1 MLLMKYEKDFF
12 CIFVTYKLIAKNVMN
27 ENLKAIA
34 NSFAEEYCSDAIY
47 PAHLFKA
54 ILHKE
59 IGLVHFIE
67 SELDK
72 DYFYLQDWAD
82 VQMQLSPRAVRPMRD
97 LEYSDESVAV
107 LDEAENYKVKF
118 DLEETTDVCV
128 LAALVTPGVGFS
140 FDQLKTLPLTPSDI
154 SAKMGGGVNVEAPYM
169 EGAELTK
176 KTGAAGGG
184 KGSLAKYC
192 VDKTAVARAGNLDN
206 VIGFEKEIAIIYE
219 ILGRKTKANL
229 LITGEAGVG
238 KTSLVNGFVREL
250 AADHVPGFLSG
261 AVAYELDTAALG
273 GDAQYKGEV
282 EDRFKNV
289 ITEIANLPNAVL
301 IIESIDKLFDKQG
314 SLFGASSILKNELS
328 KGRLQLLATSSIDG
342 YTKNIE
348 TDKEMTS
355 KLEKI
360 TVEEPTADLTLR
372 ILKGALPAYEEYHGL
387 KVDETVMG
395 DAIRLA
401 KRYLTEKSLPD
412 SAFDLID
419 RTMAQVKT
427 MNDLTGNII
436 DELKGKL
443 EAIKASAEGK
453 DKADEGLMKELDW
466 LNYELFN
473 KVSCILLAGV
483 DSDTDFSKIATIQER
498 IDFLAGILDKL
509 TELSAEQRSELKS
522 DDLSAVVAK
531 QTGIPLGKVQT
542 KERDRLMGA
551 EDTLKKR
558 VVGQDHA
565 VKKVLDAVYEA
576 HSGLSKK
583 GQPMGSFFFLG
594 PTGTGKTELA
604 KALATFLFGDESA
617 LIRFD
622 MSEFKEEHSVA
633 LLYGAPPGYVGYEEG
648 GLLVNKIRQ
657 NPYAVVLFDEIEK
670 AHKSVFDLF
679 LQILDEGKL
688 HDRLGRVGDF
698 SNALI
703 LFTSN
708 IGAQTIV
715 DKFNAGII
723 PENNELMDIMQGY
736 FRPEFLARL
745 TEIVPF
751 SPITDK
757 TVTKIFDI
765 HLKGLLKLLEEQ
777 NIELTLTPEARE
789 KIALRGYNQQYGAR
803 PVLGIIRKELRHPIS
818 KMMIAGRVKTGDK
831 ILVEADKDG
840 QAVFVVNGE
849 KMEAPTKKADEPA
862 EPEKKAAKKK

>member
-1 MLLMKYEKDFF
+1 MRDLL
-12 CIFVTYKLIAKNVMN
+12 KN
-27 ENLKAIA
+27 IA

-59 IGLVHFIE
+59 MGLVHFIE
-67 SELDK
+67 TELDK
-72 DYFYLQDWAD
+72 DYYYLQDWAD
-82 VQMQLSPRAVRPMRD
+82 VQMQLAPRAVRPMRD
-97 LEYSDESVAV
+97 LELSDESVAV
-107 LDEAENYKVKF
+107 MEEAESYQLKFGLDEV
-118 DLEETTDVCV
+118 TPVCI
-128 LAALVTPGVGFS
+128 LASLVTPGVGFS

-169 EGAELTK
+169 EGAELK
-176 KTGAAGGG
+176 KGTPAKGGNAI
-184 KGSLAKYC
+184 AKYC
-192 VDKTAVARAGNLDN
+192 TDKTAIARAGNLDA
-206 VIGFEKEIAIIYE
+206 VVGFEKEIGIIYE

-261 AVAYELDTAALG
+261 AVAYELETAALG

-282 EDRFKNV
+282 EDRFKSIINEV
-289 ITEIANLPNAVL
+289 EALPNAVL
-301 IIESIDKLFDKQG
+301 IIEKIDKLFDKQG
-314 SLFGASSILKNELS
+314 ALYGCSTLLKNELS
-328 KGRLQLLATSSIDG
+328 KGRLQLLCTSSIDG

-348 TDKEMTS
+348 TDKEMVS
-355 KLEKI
+355 NLEKI
-360 TVEEPTADLTLR
+360 TVEEPTADQTME
-372 ILKGALPAYEEYHGL
+372 ILKGIMPSYEEYHGL
-387 KVDETVMG
+387 TVDENVMTES
-395 DAIRLA
+395 IRLA
-401 KRYLTEKSLPD
+401 KRYLTEKSLPA
-412 SAFDLID
+412 SAIDLID
-419 RTMAQVKT
+419 RTMSHVKVE
-427 MNDLTGNII
+427 NDLVERKGNQE
-436 DELKGKL
+436 DENK
-443 EAIKASAEGK
+443 EEK
-453 DKADEGLMKELDW
+453 D
-466 LNYELFN
+466 Y
-473 KVSCILLAGV
+473 
-483 DSDTDFSKIATIQER
+483 IAH
-498 IDFLAGILDKL
+498 
-509 TELSAEQRSELKS
+509 TELTPE
-522 DDLSAVVAK
+522 DLTAVVAK

-542 KERDRLMGA
+542 GERERLLGGEEA
-551 EDTLKKR
+551 LKKR

-576 HSGLSKK
+576 RSGLNKK

-594 PTGTGKTELA
+594 PTGTGKTELS
-604 KALATFLFGDESA
+604 KALAEFLFGDESA
-617 LIRFD
+617 LLRFD

-657 NPYAVVLFDEIEK
+657 TPYSVVLFDEIEK

-708 IGAQTIV
+708 IGAQHIV
-715 DKFNAGII
+715 DKFNSGVI

-757 TVTKIFDI
+757 TVAQIFDI
-765 HLKGLLKLLEEQ
+765 HMKGLLKLLKEQ
-777 NIELTLTPEARE
+777 DITLELTPEARE
-789 KIALRGYNQQYGAR
+789 TIALRGYNQQYGAR

-818 KMMIAGRVKTGDK
+818 KMMIAGKVKAGDHIK
-831 ILVEADKDG
+831 
-840 QAVFVVNGE
+840 VVI
-849 KMEAPTKKADEPA
+849 A
-862 EPEKKAAKKK
+862 EGGKVDFEIEN

>member
-1 MLLMKYEKDFF
+1 MTEQ
-12 CIFVTYKLIAKNVMN
+12 
-27 ENLKAIA
+27 LKTIA
-34 NSFAEEYCSDAIY
+34 NSFAEDYCSDAIY

-59 IGLVHFIE
+59 MGLVHFIE

-72 DYFYLQDWAD
+72 DYYYLQDWAD
-82 VQMQLSPRAVRPMRD
+82 VQMQLAPRAVRPMRD
-97 LEYSDESVAV
+97 LELSDESVAV
-107 LDEAENYKVKF
+107 IDQADDYKVKF
-118 DLEETTDVCV
+118 NLDDTTAVCV

-169 EGAELTK
+169 EGAELK
-176 KTGAAGGG
+176 KSTPAKGG
-184 KGSLAKYC
+184 KGAIAKYC
-192 VDKTAVARAGNLDN
+192 TDKTAIARAGNLDN
-206 VIGFEKEIAIIYE
+206 VVGFEKEIGIIYE

-229 LITGEAGVG
+229 LITGESGVG

-250 AADHVPGFLSG
+250 AADKVPGFLSG
-261 AVAYELDTAALG
+261 AIAYELETATLG

-282 EDRFKNV
+282 EDRFKSV
-289 ITEIANLPNAVL
+289 IDEIEAQPNAVL
-301 IIESIDKLFDKQG
+301 IIEKIDKLFDKQG
-314 SLFGASSILKNELS
+314 ALFGCSTLLKNELS
-328 KGRLQLLATSSIDG
+328 KGRLQLLCTSSIDG
-342 YTKNIE
+342 FTKNIE

-355 KLEKI
+355 NLEKI
-360 TVEEPTADLTLR
+360 TVEEPTTEQTME
-372 ILKGALPAYEEYHGL
+372 ILKGIMPAYEEYHGL
-387 KVDETVMG
+387 TLDEAVLTES
-395 DAIRLA
+395 IRLA
-401 KRYLTEKSLPD
+401 KRYLTEKCLPA
-412 SAFDLID
+412 SAIDLID
-419 RTMAQVKT
+419 RTMAHVKVE
-427 MNDLTGNII
+427 NDLGDEEQRHT
-436 DELKGKL
+436 ELK
-443 EAIKASAEGK
+443 
-453 DKADEGLMKELDW
+453 
-466 LNYELFN
+466 
-473 KVSCILLAGV
+473 
-483 DSDTDFSKIATIQER
+483 T
-498 IDFLAGILDKL
+498 
-509 TELSAEQRSELKS
+509 
-522 DDLSAVVAK
+522 DDLTAVVAK
-531 QTGIPLGKVQT
+531 QTGVPMGKVQT
-542 KERDRLMGA
+542 GERERLMGGEEA
-551 EDTLKKR
+551 LKKR

-576 HSGLSKK
+576 RSGLSKK

-594 PTGTGKTELA
+594 PTGTGKTELS
-604 KALATFLFGDESA
+604 KALAEFLFGDESA
-617 LIRFD
+617 LLRFD

-715 DKFNAGII
+715 EKFNAGII

-757 TVTKIFDI
+757 TVVHIFDI

-777 NIELTLTPEARE
+777 NITLTLTPEARE

-803 PVLGIIRKELRHPIS
+803 PIIGIIRKELRHPIS
-818 KMMIAGRVKTGDK
+818 KMMIAGDVKAGDT
-831 ILVEADKDG
+831 IVVEADKDG
-840 QAVFVVNGE
+840 QAVFVVNGKRLGNPEE
-849 KMEAPTKKADEPA
+849 KTA
-862 EPEKKAAKKK
+862 EPEEKKAPKKEKK

>member
-1 MLLMKYEKDFF
+1 MNA
-12 CIFVTYKLIAKNVMN
+12 KLRQ
-27 ENLKAIA
+27 IA
-34 NSFAEEYCSDAIY
+34 NSFAEEYGSDAIY

-59 IGLVHFIE
+59 IGLVRFLE
-67 SELDK
+67 TELGK
-72 DYFYLQDWAD
+72 DYYYLQDWAD

-97 LEYSDESVAV
+97 LEYSEESTAV
-107 LDEAENYKVKF
+107 MEEAENYQVKF
-118 DLEETTDVCV
+118 GLDECTDVCV
-128 LAALVTPGVGFS
+128 LASLVTPGVGS
-140 FDQLKTLPLTPSDI
+140 TFDQLKTLPLTPSEI
-154 SAKMGGGVNVEAPYM
+154 SAKMGGGANVEAPYM
-169 EGAELTK
+169 EGDELK
-176 KTGAAGGG
+176 KHTPATG
-184 KGSLAKYC
+184 KGNLAKYC
-192 VDKTAVARAGNLDN
+192 TDLTATCRAGNMGT
-206 VIGFEKEIAIIYE
+206 VVGFEDEMSVIFE

-238 KTSLVNGFVREL
+238 KSSLVSGFVQQV
-250 AADHVPGFLSG
+250 AADKVPSFLSG
-261 AVAYELDTAALG
+261 AAAYELDTAALG
-273 GDAQYKGEV
+273 SDAQYRGEV
-282 EDRFKNV
+282 EDRFKSIIN
-289 ITEIANLPNAVL
+289 EIEALPNAVL
-301 IIESIDKLFDKQG
+301 VIESIDKLFDKQG
-314 SLFGASSILKNELS
+314 SLFGTSAILKNELS

-348 TDKEMTS
+348 TDKEMVS
-355 KLEKI
+355 YLEKI
-360 TVEEPTADLTLR
+360 TIEEPTAEHTKQ
-372 ILKGALPAYEEYHGL
+372 ILEGIIPTYESYHGL
-387 KVDETVMG
+387 TVAG
-395 DAIRLA
+395 EVLDDAIRLA
-401 KRYLTEKSLPD
+401 KRYLTEKSLPA
-412 SAFDLID
+412 SAIDLLD
-419 RTMAQVKT
+419 RAMSHVKVD
-427 MNDLTGNII
+427 NDLG
-436 DELKGKL
+436 DEQQKH
-443 EAIKASAEGK
+443 
-453 DKADEGLMKELDW
+453 
-466 LNYELFN
+466 
-473 KVSCILLAGV
+473 
-483 DSDTDFSKIATIQER
+483 TDLR
-498 IDFLAGILDKL
+498 
-509 TELSAEQRSELKS
+509 S

-542 KERDRLMGA
+542 SERDRLLGG
-551 EDTLKKR
+551 EETLKKR

-576 HSGLSKK
+576 RSGLSKK

-594 PTGTGKTELA
+594 PTGTGKTELS
-604 KALATFLFGDESA
+604 KALAAFLFGDESA

-657 NPYAVVLFDEIEK
+657 SPYSVVLFDEIEK

-715 DKFNAGII
+715 EKFNSGVI
-723 PENNELMDIMQGY
+723 PDNNELMDIMQGY

-757 TVTKIFDI
+757 TVTAIFDI

-777 NIELTLTPEARE
+777 NITLTLTPEARQA
-789 KIALRGYNQQYGAR
+789 IALRGYNQQYGAR

-818 KMMIAGRVKTGDK
+818 KMMIAGKIKPGDH
-831 ILVEADKDG
+831 IEVQLDEDG
-840 QAVFVVNGE
+840 N
-849 KMEAPTKKADEPA
+849 
-862 EPEKKAAKKK
+862 AKFEIKSV

>member
-1 MLLMKYEKDFF
+1 
-12 CIFVTYKLIAKNVMN
+12 MN
-27 ENLKAIA
+27 TKLKAIA

-59 IGLVHFIE
+59 IGLVNFIE

-72 DYFYLQDWAD
+72 DYYYLQDWAD
-82 VQMQLSPRAVRPMRD
+82 VQMQLSPRVVRPMRD
-97 LEYSDESVAV
+97 LEYSEESQAV
-107 LDEAENYKVKF
+107 IEEAENYQVKF
-118 DLEETTDVCV
+118 NLDECTDVCV
-128 LAALVTPGVGFS
+128 LASLVTPGVGFT

-154 SAKMGGGVNVEAPYM
+154 SAKMAGGANVEAPYM

-176 KTGAAGGG
+176 QTAAAGG

-192 VDKTAVARAGNLDN
+192 IDKTAIARAGKLDN
-206 VIGFEKEIAIIYE
+206 VVGFEKEISVIYE

-238 KTSLVNGFVREL
+238 KTSLINGFIREL

-261 AVAYELDTAALG
+261 AVAYELDTAILG

-289 ITEIANLPNAVL
+289 ITEIEALPNAVL
-301 IIESIDKLFDKQG
+301 VIESIDKLFDKQG
-314 SLFGASSILKNELS
+314 SLFGASAILKNELS

-348 TDKEMTS
+348 TDKEMVS

-360 TVEEPTADLTLR
+360 TIEEPTADLSLR
-372 ILKGALPAYEEYHGL
+372 ILKGAIPAYEDYHKL
-387 KVDETVMG
+387 MVDETVMT

-412 SAFDLID
+412 SAIDLID
-419 RTMAQVKT
+419 RTMSQVKT
-427 MNDLTGNII
+427 MNDLTGSII
-436 DELKGKL
+436 EDLRHKL
-443 EAIKASAEGK
+443 EDIKGRADGK
-453 DKADEGLMKELDW
+453 DDADEALMKELDW

-483 DSDTDFSKIATIQER
+483 DSDTDFSKIASITER
-498 IDFLAGILDKL
+498 VNFLSGILDEL
-509 TELSAEQRSELKS
+509 SELSAEKRTELKS

-551 EDTLKKR
+551 EETLKKR

-576 HSGLSKK
+576 RSGLSKK

-657 NPYAVVLFDEIEK
+657 NPYSVVLFDEIEK

-715 DKFNAGII
+715 EKFNSGII

-757 TVTKIFDI
+757 IVVSIFDI

-777 NIELTLTPEARE
+777 NINLTLTPEARQA
-789 KIALRGYNQQYGAR
+789 IALRGYNQQYGAR
-803 PVLGIIRKELRHPIS
+803 PVLGVIRKELRHPIS
-818 KMMIAGRVKTGDK
+818 KMMIAGKVKAGDN
-831 ILVEADKDG
+831 IEVQVDKDG
-840 QAVFVVNGE
+840 QAVFVINGKKEAQSE
-849 KMEAPTKKADEPA
+849 KSK
-862 EPEKKAAKKK
+862 EKKK

>member
-1 MLLMKYEKDFF
+1 MS
-12 CIFVTYKLIAKNVMN
+12 T
-27 ENLKAIA
+27 NLKAIA

-59 IGLVHFIE
+59 TGLVHFLE

-72 DYFYLQDWAD
+72 DYYYLQDWAD
-82 VQMQLSPRAVRPMRD
+82 VQMQLAPRAVRPMRD

-107 LDEAENYKVKF
+107 MEEAENYKVKF
-118 DLEETTDVCV
+118 NLDEATPVCI
-128 LAALVTPGVGFS
+128 LASLVTPGVGFS

-154 SAKMGGGVNVEAPYM
+154 SAKMGGGANVEAPYM
-169 EGAELTK
+169 EGAELK
-176 KTGAAGGG
+176 KNTPASG

-192 VDKTAVARAGNLDN
+192 TDKTAIARAGNLDN
-206 VIGFEKEIAIIYE
+206 VVGFEKEIGIIYE

-250 AADHVPGFLSG
+250 AADKVPTFLSG
-261 AVAYELDTAALG
+261 AIAYELETAALG

-282 EDRFKNV
+282 EDRFKNIINEV
-289 ITEIANLPNAVL
+289 EALPNAVL
-301 IIESIDKLFDKQG
+301 IIEKIDKLFDKQG
-314 SLFGASSILKNELS
+314 ALYGCSTLLKNELS
-328 KGRLQLLATSSIDG
+328 KGRLQLLCTSSIDG

-348 TDKEMTS
+348 TDKEMVS
-355 KLEKI
+355 NLEKI
-360 TVEEPTADLTLR
+360 TVEEPTADQTME
-372 ILKGALPAYEEYHGL
+372 ILKGIMPAYEEYHGL
-387 KVDETVMG
+387 TVDETVMEES
-395 DAIRLA
+395 IRLA
-401 KRYLTEKSLPD
+401 KRYLTEKSLPA
-412 SAFDLID
+412 SAIDLID
-419 RTMAQVKT
+419 RTMAHVKVE
-427 MNDLTGNII
+427 NDLGD
-436 DELKGKL
+436 DEAKHTDLKP
-443 EAIKASAEGK
+443 E
-453 DKADEGLMKELDW
+453 DM
-466 LNYELFN
+466 
-473 KVSCILLAGV
+473 
-483 DSDTDFSKIATIQER
+483 T
-498 IDFLAGILDKL
+498 
-509 TELSAEQRSELKS
+509 
-522 DDLSAVVAK
+522 AVVAK

-542 KERDRLMGA
+542 GERERLMGG
-551 EDTLKKR
+551 EETLKKR

-576 HSGLSKK
+576 RSGLSKK

-594 PTGTGKTELA
+594 PTGTGKTELS
-604 KALATFLFGDESA
+604 KALAEFLFGDESA
-617 LIRFD
+617 LLRFD

-657 NPYAVVLFDEIEK
+657 TPYSVVLFDEIEK

-708 IGAQTIV
+708 IGAKDIV
-715 DKFNAGII
+715 AKFNSGQV

-757 TVTKIFDI
+757 TVTAIFDI
-765 HLKGLLKLLEEQ
+765 HLKGLLKLLQEQ
-777 NIELTLTPEARE
+777 DITLELTPEARE
-789 KIALRGYNQQYGAR
+789 TIALRGYNQQYGAR
-803 PVLGIIRKELRHPIS
+803 PVLGVIRKELRHPIS
-818 KMMIAGRVKTGDK
+818 KMMIAGKIKPGDH
-831 ILVEADKDG
+831 IVVGLDKDG
-840 QAVFVVNGE
+840 N
-849 KMEAPTKKADEPA
+849 ADIQV
-862 EPEKKAAKKK
+862 KAAE

>member
-1 MLLMKYEKDFF
+1 
-12 CIFVTYKLIAKNVMN
+12 MN
-27 ENLKAIA
+27 EKLKTIA

-59 IGLVHFIE
+59 IGLVHFLE
-67 SELDK
+67 TELDK

-97 LEYSDESVAV
+97 LEYSEEAQAV

-118 DLEETTDVCV
+118 GLDDCTDVCV

-176 KTGAAGGG
+176 NTPSKGG

-192 VDKTAVARAGNLDN
+192 TDKTAMARAGNLDN
-206 VIGFEKEIAIIYE
+206 VVGFENEIGIIYE

-229 LITGEAGVG
+229 LITGESGVG
-238 KTSLVNGFVREL
+238 KTSLVNGFIREI
-250 AADHVPGFLSG
+250 AAGKVPGFLSD
-261 AVAYELDTAALG
+261 AVAYELDTASLG

-289 ITEIANLPNAVL
+289 INEVEALPNAVL
-301 IIESIDKLFDKQG
+301 IIEGVDKLFDKQG
-314 SLFGASSILKNELS
+314 SLFGTSTLLKNELS
-328 KGRLQLLATSSIDG
+328 KGRLQLIATASIDG
-342 YTKNIE
+342 FTKNIE
-348 TDKEMTS
+348 TDKEMVS
-355 KLEKI
+355 NLERI
-360 TVEEPTADLTLR
+360 SVDEPTVDQTME
-372 ILKGALPAYEEYHGL
+372 ILKGIMPAYEEYHGL
-387 KVDETVMG
+387 KADETVMA
-395 DAIRLA
+395 DAIKLA
-401 KRYLTEKSLPD
+401 KRYLTEKCLPA
-412 SAFDLID
+412 SAIDLID
-419 RTMAQVKT
+419 RTMSHVKVE
-427 MNDLTGNII
+427 NDLG
-436 DELKGKL
+436 
-443 EAIKASAEGK
+443 EA
-453 DKADEGLMKELDW
+453 DKKH
-466 LNYELFN
+466 
-473 KVSCILLAGV
+473 
-483 DSDTDFSKIATIQER
+483 
-498 IDFLAGILDKL
+498 
-509 TELSAEQRSELKS
+509 TELSAA
-522 DDLSAVVAK
+522 DLSAVVAK

-542 KERDRLMGA
+542 EEREHLLGG
-551 EDTLKKR
+551 EEILKKR

-565 VKKVLDAVYEA
+565 VKKVLDAVFEA
-576 HSGLSKK
+576 RSGLNKK

-594 PTGTGKTELA
+594 PTGTGKTELS
-604 KALATFLFGDESA
+604 KALAEFLFGDESS
-617 LIRFD
+617 LLRFD

-657 NPYAVVLFDEIEK
+657 KPYSVVLFDEIEK

-708 IGAQTIV
+708 IGAKDIV
-715 DKFNAGII
+715 AKFNSGVI
-723 PENNELMDIMQGY
+723 PQNNELMDIMQGY

-751 SPITDK
+751 SPITEK
-757 TVTKIFDI
+757 TVTAIFDI
-765 HLKGLLKLLEEQ
+765 HMKGLLKLLKEQ
-777 NIELTLTPEARE
+777 NISLTLTPEARQA
-789 KIALRGYNQQYGAR
+789 IALRGFNQQYGAR
-803 PVLGIIRKELRHPIS
+803 PILGIIRKELRHPIS
-818 KMMIAGRVKTGDK
+818 KLLIAGKIKSGDA
-831 ILVEADKDG
+831 IEVR
-840 QAVFVVNGE
+840 
-849 KMEAPTKKADEPA
+849 ADENGTPVFTVGGNVI
-862 EPEKKAAKKK
+862 ETIN